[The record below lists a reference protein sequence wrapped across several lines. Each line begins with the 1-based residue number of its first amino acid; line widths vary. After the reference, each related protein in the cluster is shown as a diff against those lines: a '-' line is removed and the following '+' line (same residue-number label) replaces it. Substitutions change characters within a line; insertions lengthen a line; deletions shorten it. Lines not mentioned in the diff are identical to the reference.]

1 MSDSGIAK
9 MTSTFGRWWTQTG
22 FVEGV
27 CHHDSVIQSLVEES
41 VADTSAMYLP
51 APVDLHVH
59 GGGGY
64 DCMDGDDAIRGMLR
78 AHAAHGTGAMLATSV
93 TAPYTDISKF
103 LESILR
109 VMQTADKES
118 ARLLGVHLEG
128 PFISPDKLGAQ
139 PPYASV
145 ANVDQLESW
154 LASGVVRV
162 MTYAPEVDPH
172 GDLLAICQRNG
183 IRAQIGH
190 TNCTWSEAHRALQ
203 AGSGVTHLFN
213 AMSGV
218 SHRDG
223 GAATAA
229 LAYAEYAEI
238 ILDGLHVEQSAFDAA
253 RRAIPKLYSVT
264 DATAAAGMPDG
275 EYKLGSYDVCKRNNQ
290 VLLADGTLAGSCLTQ
305 RRVISQ
311 LRQWDIDWHTI
322 GLMIS
327 TLPAQWIGESKLGVI
342 EPGAY
347 AHWLEIRD
355 DLPVALWLSGVRNE
369 LSESK

>member
-1 MSDSGIAK
+1 MTGSGNNKA
-9 MTSTFGRWWTQTG
+9 TSGKWWTPDG
-22 FVEGV
+22 FIEGV
-27 CHHDSVIQSLVEES
+27 CHHDSIVQSVVEET
-41 VADTSAMYLP
+41 VQTNGAMYLP

-64 DCMDGDDAIRGMLR
+64 DCMDGDKAVRGMLA
-78 AHAAHGTGAMLATSV
+78 AHAQHGTGAMLATSV
-93 TAPYTDISKF
+93 TAPYDDISRFIK
-103 LESILR
+103 SVAR
-109 VMQTADKES
+109 VMQSPDKSS

-128 PFISPDKLGAQ
+128 PFISPQKLGAQ
-139 PPYASV
+139 PPYSSDV
-145 ANVDQLESW
+145 NIEQLESW
-154 LASGVVRV
+154 LASGIVRV
-162 MTYAPEVDPH
+162 MTFAPEIDPH
-172 GDLLAICQRNG
+172 GDMLALCQRNSV
-183 IRAQIGH
+183 RAQIGH
-190 TNCTWSEAHRALQ
+190 TNCTWSEAHAALL
-203 AGSGVTHLFN
+203 AGCGMTHLFN

-238 ILDGLHVEQSAFDAA
+238 ILDGFHVEKAAFDAA

-275 EYKLGSYDVCKRNNQ
+275 NYKLGSYDVCKRNDQ

-311 LRQWDIDWHTI
+311 LRYWDIDWHTI

-327 TLPAQWIGESKLGVI
+327 TIPAQWIDEQKLGVI
-342 EPGAY
+342 EAGAE
-347 AHWLEIRD
+347 ANWLEIQNET
-355 DLPVALWLSGVRNE
+355 PVALWLSGVRTE
-369 LSESK
+369 LPQDE